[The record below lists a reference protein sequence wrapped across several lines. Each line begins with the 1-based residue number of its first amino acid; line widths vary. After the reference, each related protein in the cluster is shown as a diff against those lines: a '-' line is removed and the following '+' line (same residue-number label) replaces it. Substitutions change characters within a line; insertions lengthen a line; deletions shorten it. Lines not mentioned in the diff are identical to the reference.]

1 MPRASGGIGSRL
13 SVHGLHELH
22 GLHAVHAVHGKS
34 GKNHGESNPGEA
46 DPKDL
51 QTNPARVA
59 GPTVYSCGIRGI
71 RAANSRVLHK
81 EKRTRHF

>member
-1 MPRASGGIGSRL
+1 MPRASGDTGPRL
-13 SVHGLHELH
+13 SVHELH

-34 GKNHGESNPGEA
+34 VKIHGIRNPGVD

-51 QTNPARVA
+51 QTNLAHVA

-71 RAANSRVLHK
+71 RAAMGRVLHK
-81 EKRTRHF
+81 EKRTHHF